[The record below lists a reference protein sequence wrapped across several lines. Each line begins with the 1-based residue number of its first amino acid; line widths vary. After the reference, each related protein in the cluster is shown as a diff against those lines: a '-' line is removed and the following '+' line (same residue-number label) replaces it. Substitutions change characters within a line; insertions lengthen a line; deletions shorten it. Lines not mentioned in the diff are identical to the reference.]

1 MREVD
6 LEHFPTSESAMRML
20 NSVSTEFYEKSYVG
34 KWLYQV
40 MGLEYDDALNLAEEL
55 PLQFFPE
62 TATWGLRYH
71 EEKWQIPVREHL
83 SDDDRRKLIYEKMHF
98 KAPMTPYKM
107 EQYIQKIMDD
117 MEVYVSDVHDSG
129 EYVFRPSHPNIFKVM
144 CIPKDT
150 LDVRGLKKM
159 LDKIKQSHT
168 VYIIA
173 ELIIIIINHQNIGNI
188 NVSDICIHISIPFVL
203 MSSGLKRN
211 GWFLDGEYLLDGR
224 KLLDS
229 GMLSKIRDTGIIIK
243 GISMLHH
250 EKSVDM
256 CVISKRNEWYLDGE
270 HLLDGSKLLNSE
282 VVKEG
287 I

>member
-6 LEHFPTSESAMRML
+6 LERFPVSESAMRML
-20 NSVSTEFYEKSYVG
+20 NAVSTEFYGKSYVG
-34 KWLYQV
+34 KWLYQA
-40 MGLEYDDALNLAEEL
+40 MGMEYDDALNLAMEV

-83 SDDDRRKLIYEKMHF
+83 PYDERRKLIYEKMHF

-117 MEVYVSDVHDSG
+117 LEVYVSDIHDSG
-129 EYVFRPSHPNIFKVM
+129 EYSFYPSHPNIFKVM
-144 CIPKDT
+144 CIPKDA
-150 LDVRGLKKM
+150 LDVRGLKKI

-173 ELIIIIINHQNIGNI
+173 ELIIIVINNQGIGHI
-188 NVSDICIHISIPFVL
+188 NVSGICIHISIPFAI
-203 MSSGLKRN
+203 MSPAL
-211 GWFLDGEYLLDGR
+211 
-224 KLLDS
+224 
-229 GMLSKIRDTGIIIK
+229 
-243 GISMLHH
+243 
-250 EKSVDM
+250 
-256 CVISKRNEWYLDGE
+256 KRNEWYLDGE
-270 HLLDGSKLLNSE
+270 YLLDGERLLDSGMLTKLWDTGIIIKGICMLHHEKFGDMCIISKRNEWYLNGGHLLDGSRILNSE
-282 VVKEG
+282 VVKED